1 MAVAWLTAATYALV
15 SPLTATRC
23 RCGSPPQCMAARL
36 MREVALVK
44 DARKAEAERA
54 AALRQKLSEA
64 LEARSQLEEQLARGQ
79 AEPVQASQAVL
90 ANRDFERQARNA
102 WHVIGVT

>member
-1 MAVAWLTAATYALV
+1 MAVAWLTAETYALA
-15 SPLTATRC
+15 SHSHTLPLRLTP
-23 RCGSPPQCMAARL
+23 PPQCVAARL

-44 DARKAEAERA
+44 DARKAEVERA

-79 AEPVQASQAVL
+79 AEPVQASRRCSPTETSSDRRAMY
-90 ANRDFERQARNA
+90 
-102 WHVIGVT
+102 GT